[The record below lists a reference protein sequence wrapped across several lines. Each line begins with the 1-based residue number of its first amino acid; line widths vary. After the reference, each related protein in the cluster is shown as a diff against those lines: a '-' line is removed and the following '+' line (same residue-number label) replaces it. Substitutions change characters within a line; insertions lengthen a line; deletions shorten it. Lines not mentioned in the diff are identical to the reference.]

1 MEELITF
8 IAQNLVDHPEDV
20 KTVVKGT
27 ENDVTIELSVHPD
40 DMGKIIGKQGRM
52 AKALRTIVKAAAVG
66 GRKADPLQCRRSS
79 NDDYVRIGLILKPK
93 GIKGELKVQPLTDDP
108 ERYRGLTEGYLEHQW
123 DHGSREGFGKP
134 H

>member
-52 AKALRTIVKAAAVG
+52 AKALRTIVKAAAV
-66 GRKADPLQCRRSS
+66 K
-79 NDDYVRIGLILKPK
+79 
-93 GIKGELKVQPLTDDP
+93 
-108 ERYRGLTEGYLEHQW
+108 EGKQIHYNVEII
-123 DHGSREGFGKP
+123 
-134 H
+134 

>member
-27 ENDVTIELSVHPD
+27 ESDVTIELSVHPD

-52 AKALRTIVKAAAVG
+52 AKALRTIVKAAAV
-66 GRKADPLQCRRSS
+66 K
-79 NDDYVRIGLILKPK
+79 
-93 GIKGELKVQPLTDDP
+93 
-108 ERYRGLTEGYLEHQW
+108 EGKQIHYNVEII
-123 DHGSREGFGKP
+123 
-134 H
+134 

>member
-27 ENDVTIELSVHPD
+27 ESDITIELTVHPD

-52 AKALRTIVKAAAVG
+52 AKAIRTIVKAAAV
-66 GRKADPLQCRRSS
+66 K
-79 NDDYVRIGLILKPK
+79 
-93 GIKGELKVQPLTDDP
+93 
-108 ERYRGLTEGYLEHQW
+108 EGKQIHYNVEII
-123 DHGSREGFGKP
+123 
-134 H
+134 